1 MGRVAIAVLGCVL
14 ALRGGVEAAVQFRNP
29 PELVSSN
36 RVLGGTLAVEP
47 ADLRVAGKRVSFR
60 ALYDGLF
67 MPPVLRVQPGDTV
80 RLMLQNGGPLPTN
93 VHYHG
98 MNVSPLGAGDNVFIE
113 IDPTRS
119 FQYDMPIPFDHPM
132 GLFWYHP
139 HFHPRVNTEIA
150 GGLSGGMIVG
160 NILAPFPELA
170 GIPERIMLL
179 KDLKVQRGQPELDPD
194 PTGPTRRTVNGLW
207 KPRLQTRPG
216 QLEFWRIGNI
226 GANIYY
232 KLRFDGQPL
241 YVIALDG
248 NLKNQIVETT
258 TLLLPP
264 GQRAEVLVYGP
275 RRRGTYRLRA
285 QKFRT
290 GVPPQGDHYPRQIL
304 MTVMSRGPRVAPIP
318 LPASFPVVRDLRDVP
333 LTGRRTVEFQDTDD
347 PNVFTI
353 DNKPY
358 DHNCVD
364 TIVPLGAVE
373 EWTILNTSEER
384 HVFHIHQLD
393 FQVTEVNGEQQA
405 FTGYQDTVDLPPT
418 TKQSGPGFVKVV
430 IPFTN
435 PIIVGEFVYHCHIV
449 QHADQGMMANILV
462 VDPLSPPTNIVR
474 CQPPSG

>member
-1 MGRVAIAVLGCVL
+1 MLRVTMATLACVVLLC
-14 ALRGGVEAAVQFRNP
+14 GGGQAAVRFANP
-29 PELVSSN
+29 PELVSSGG
-36 RVLGGTLAVEP
+36 VLSGTLAIRP
-47 ADLRVAGKRVSFR
+47 ADVRVAGRRVDFR
-60 ALYDGLF
+60 GLYNGLY

-80 RLMLQNGGPLPTN
+80 RLTVENSGSLPTN

-98 MNVSPLGAGDNVFIE
+98 LNVSPLGAGDNVFIE
-113 IDPTRS
+113 IDPTTS
-119 FQYDMPIPFDHPM
+119 FQYDMPIPSNHPV

-170 GIPERIMLL
+170 GIPERILLL
-179 KDLKVQRGQPELDPD
+179 KDLKVQRGAPELDPD

-207 KPRLQTRPG
+207 KPRLEMQPG

-232 KLRFDGQPL
+232 KLHFDGQPF

-248 NLKNQIVETT
+248 NLKNQIVQTT

-264 GQRAEVLVYGP
+264 GQRAELLVYGP

-290 GVPPQGDHYPRQIL
+290 GVAPQGDHYPAQVL
-304 MTVMSRGPRVAPIP
+304 LTAVSRGPRVPQIP
-318 LPASFPVVRDLRDVP
+318 LPGSFPVVRDLRDVP
-333 LTGRRTVEFQDTDD
+333 LTGRRAIEFQDTND

-353 DNKPY
+353 NNKVY
-358 DHNCVD
+358 DHSCVD
-364 TIVPLGAVE
+364 TIVPLGAIE
-373 EWTILNTSEER
+373 EWTVINTSEER

-393 FQVTEVNGEQQA
+393 FQLTEVNGA
-405 FTGYQDTVDLPPT
+405 PIPFTGYQDTVDLPPT
-418 TKQSGPGFVKVV
+418 TKRDGAGFVKVI

-435 PIIVGEFVYHCHIV
+435 PVIVGEFVYHCHIV

-462 VDPLSPPTNIVR
+462 VDPRAPPPDVVR
-474 CQPPSG
+474 CQPSG